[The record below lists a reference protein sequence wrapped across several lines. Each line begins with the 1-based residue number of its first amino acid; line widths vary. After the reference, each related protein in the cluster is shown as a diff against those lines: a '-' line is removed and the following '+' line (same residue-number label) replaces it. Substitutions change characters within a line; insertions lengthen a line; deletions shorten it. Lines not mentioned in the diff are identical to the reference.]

1 MKRAVIIRLNQDK
14 KQTLGRLFIFDG
26 LSVIFESTTLE
37 LANNDNQRNISCIP
51 TGNYNVKSRNSSK
64 YNDHFIIEDVPDRDF
79 ILIHP
84 ANFHTDLRGCIGI
97 GKEFADINADNRQ
110 DITQSRAT
118 MKKLLQIAPEGFN
131 LIVLDN
137 LPTLEI

>member
-1 MKRAVIIRLNQDK
+1 MKRAVLIRLKEDE

-37 LANNDNQRNISCIP
+37 LANNDNRRNISCIP
-51 TGNYNVKSRNSSK
+51 TGSYNVKSRYSSK

-97 GKEFADINADNRQ
+97 GKEFADINDDNRQ

-137 LPTLEI
+137 LPTLDI

>member
-1 MKRAVIIRLNQDK
+1 MKRAVLIRLKEDK
-14 KQTLGRLFIFDG
+14 KQTLGRLFLFDG
-26 LSVIFESTTLE
+26 LSVIFESTSLE

-51 TGNYNVKSRNSSK
+51 TGSYNVKSRNSKK

-137 LPTLEI
+137 LPTLES

>member
-1 MKRAVIIRLNQDK
+1 MKRAVLIRLNQDN
-14 KQTLGRLFIFDG
+14 KQTLGRLYLFDG

-37 LANNDNQRNISCIP
+37 LSNYNNSRNVSCIP
-51 TGNYNVKSRNSSK
+51 TGNYNVKSRYSSK
-64 YNDHFIIEDVPDRDF
+64 YNNHFIIEDVPDRDF

-97 GKEFADINADNRQ
+97 GKEFADINDDNRQ

-131 LIVLDN
+131 LIILDN
-137 LPTLEI
+137 L